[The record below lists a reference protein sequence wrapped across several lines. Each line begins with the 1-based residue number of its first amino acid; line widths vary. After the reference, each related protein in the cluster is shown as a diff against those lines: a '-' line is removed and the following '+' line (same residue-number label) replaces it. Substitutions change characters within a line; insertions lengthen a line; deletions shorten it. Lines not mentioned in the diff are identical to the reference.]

1 MDCITLYI
9 EKNYSISNSNVI
21 EQIIY
26 NENYYHPIRNL
37 LNLPVSDGT
46 FRLEDT
52 RRFIDMAKGDLYLAK
67 CSTQQKGALTGSSKR
82 PREDSNLRPHA

>member
-21 EQIIY
+21 EQDEQIIY

-37 LNLPVSDGT
+37 LNYLVSDGT

-52 RRFIDMAKGDLYLAK
+52 RRFIDMAKGDLI
-67 CSTQQKGALTGSSKR
+67 T
-82 PREDSNLRPHA
+82 